1 MNHVRT
7 LHAAA
12 LELVSHLPLK
22 QRLINAYSKHLEHLE
37 ADLLPSVAASEWSRL
52 KTELT
57 AHSPMKGET
66 AIQATVRKLS
76 AADLEAL
83 AARILVLYRDAGSL
97 GTLRVVED
105 ARPSDSTQAEI
116 PLSFLARA

>member
-22 QRLINAYSKHLEHLE
+22 QRLINVYSKHLETLE
-37 ADLLPSVAASEWSRL
+37 VDLLPSAAADEWSRL
-52 KTELT
+52 QADLT
-57 AHSPMKGET
+57 AHAPMRGET

-76 AADLEAL
+76 QSELEIL
-83 AARILVLYRDAGSL
+83 AARILTLYRDAGSL

-105 ARPSDSTQAEI
+105 TRFSEGTPTDIPS
-116 PLSFLARA
+116 SFLARA

>member
-7 LHAAA
+7 LHEAA

-22 QRLINAYSKHLEHLE
+22 QRLINAYSKHLENLE
-37 ADLLPSVAASEWSRL
+37 ADLLPSAAADEWSRL
-52 KTELT
+52 RAELT
-57 AHSPMKGET
+57 AHTPMRGET

-76 AADLEAL
+76 QAELEAL

-105 ARPSDSTQAEI
+105 TRASESAQTEI